1 MAAETLSIDGS
12 APKLLP
18 DLGRRTHVMG
28 ILNVTPDSFSDGG
41 LFVEPEAALRHGL
54 DMEAEGA
61 DVIDVGGES
70 TRPGHTPVPAEEEQR
85 RVLPIIAALAPRLR
99 VPISIDTYK
108 AATARAAL
116 GAGARIVNDVWG
128 LQRDPELAFVA
139 AEFGAPVVVMH
150 NRDTIEA
157 ALDIIDDMRRFFER
171 SLALARRAGIPDS
184 HIVLDPGIG
193 FGKTW
198 DQHLESLRRLPEI
211 KALGFPVLVG
221 VSRKSLL
228 GRFYDASVPPRE
240 RLFGT
245 IAAHVMALSLGADIL
260 RVHDVR
266 AHVEAC
272 RVADAVRRGR
282 P

>member
-1 MAAETLSIDGS
+1 MAVETLSIDGS

-61 DVIDVGGES
+61 DLIDVGGES

>member
-1 MAAETLSIDGS
+1 MAVETLSIGGS

-198 DQHLESLRRLPEI
+198 DQHLESLHRLPEI
-211 KALGFPVLVG
+211 EALGFPVLVG

>member
-1 MAAETLSIDGS
+1 MAVETLSIGGS

-171 SLALARRAGIPDS
+171 SLTLARGAGIPDS

-193 FGKTW
+193 FGKSW
-198 DQHLESLRRLPEI
+198 DQHLESLHRLPEI

-245 IAAHVMALSLGADIL
+245 LGAHVMAVSLGADIL

>member
-1 MAAETLSIDGS
+1 MTVETVSARGS
-12 APKLLP
+12 DSLLP
-18 DLGRRTHVMG
+18 ELGRRTHVMG

-41 LFVEPEAALRHGL
+41 LYAEAEAALRHGL

-61 DVIDVGGES
+61 DIVDIGCES

-116 GAGARIVNDVWG
+116 RAGARIVNDVWG
-128 LQRDPELAFVA
+128 LQRDPDIAVAA
-139 AEFGAPVVVMH
+139 AEFGAPVVIMH
-150 NRDTIEA
+150 NRDVIEP

-171 SLALARRAGIPDS
+171 SLQLARRAGIPDS

-193 FGKTW
+193 FGKSW
-198 DQHLESLRRLPEI
+198 DQHLESLHRLPEI

-228 GRFYDASVPPRE
+228 GRFYDASVPPRD

-245 IAAHVMALSLGADIL
+245 IGAHVMAVSLGADIV

-266 AHVEAC
+266 PHVEAC
-272 RVADAVRRGR
+272 RVADAIRRGR

>member
-1 MAAETLSIDGS
+1 MTVETASVRGS
-12 APKLLP
+12 ASLLP
-18 DLGRRTHVMG
+18 ELGRRTHVMG

-41 LFVEPEAALRHGL
+41 LFLDPETALRHGL

-70 TRPGHTPVPAEEEQR
+70 PRPGHTPVPAEEEQR

-157 ALDIIDDMRRFFER
+157 ALDIIDDMRHFFER